1 MPNVKMSGAKCED
14 WQKLA
19 GMPTGGCVFV
29 RVFMYLR
36 TCEFVCERVSRC
48 ICVYLCVCDVPK

>member
-1 MPNVKMSGAKCED
+1 MKMSGAKCED

-36 TCEFVCERVSRC
+36 TCEFVCERVSTC